1 MLLVNI
7 LEFVDMQNQG
17 ALNEIKLAQV
27 KQEVIYCALDEKTV
41 TIDMAFNL
49 KNVSDEEFIKRIKEV
64 LGL

>member
-49 KNVSDEEFIKRIKEV
+49 KNVSDEEFIERIKEV